1 MELVVFA
8 LAVLSVWSASMLIC
22 VALVVGISLAVPIVS
37 LAVLTVFVLVV
48 TIALAVSI
56 SRLTVLTPWP
66 AVGKRIILPSSFVG
80 DARYMIKNYHDAM
93 GICRCVG
100 YPNLFVTFT
109 CNPKWPEYVRFIK
122 RRNLRPED
130 RQDMLSRIFHAKLD
144 NLLREFRQ
152 GNIFG
157 ETKAI
162 VYTVEFQKR
171 GLPHAHILLFL
182 SNIDSTCNGDVVDSI
197 ISAEIPDKDL
207 DPEYYDAVPEY
218 MMHGPCG
225 LSNNNSPC
233 MSNGKCTK
241 HFPKK
246 CTDKTT
252 VDVEGYIVYRRR
264 DDGRRIV
271 KNGVDLDNRFV
282 VPHNRYLLMKYRAH
296 INVEWCNQSRS
307 IKYLF
312 KYVHKGNDRVT
323 ASFYRD
329 ADGDTSS
336 GFVDEVKM
344 YYDCRYISASEAAW
358 RLFGYDIHFRE
369 PNIVRLGFHLERQQC
384 DISMDGDN

>member
-1 MELVVFA
+1 MTNSTSLMELVVFA
-8 LAVLSVWSASMLIC
+8 LAVLSVWSALVLIC

-37 LAVLTVFVLVV
+37 SAVLTVFVLVV

-56 SRLTVLTPWP
+56 SRSTVLTPWS

-130 RQDMLSRIFHAKLD
+130 RPDILSRIFHAKLD
-144 NLLREFRQ
+144 NLLREFRH
-152 GNIFG
+152 GNIFV
-157 ETKAI
+157 ETKA
-162 VYTVEFQKR
+162 
-171 GLPHAHILLFL
+171 
-182 SNIDSTCNGDVVDSI
+182 
-197 ISAEIPDKDL
+197 AEIPDKDL
-207 DPEYYDAVPEY
+207 DPEYYDVVSEY

-233 MSNGKCTK
+233 ISNGKCTK

-246 CTDKTT
+246 CTDRTT
-252 VDVEGYIVYRRR
+252 VDVEGYIVYRCR

-358 RLFGYDIHFRE
+358 RLFG
-369 PNIVRLGFHLERQQC
+369 
-384 DISMDGDN
+384 